1 MVKSIVVW
9 LMLSFLFA
17 PLVLGQNDTIPDDKE
32 VKKKLSMKDPV
43 DGAFDIS
50 SFLLENKGVL
60 PVVFPITEP
69 AVGYG
74 AALPILYFHHRKKK
88 YSSYVPPNIS
98 GIVGL
103 YTENKTWG
111 GGAFHMHTFGEN
123 RVRTITA
130 LMKVNVNYKYYGNNN
145 PLLNQY
151 PPTVKMNSWLFFQRA
166 QVRLGE
172 SQFYMGASYT
182 FLKSDISLDTVPG
195 KPLLNYFIKRL
206 RGSSVIS
213 TIKPMIVYDNRDNV
227 FTPTSGYSA
236 ELSLNYSG
244 KWLGASENYMTLHT
258 NFYGYVPILPK
269 LFSGWRFNGSYVIGE
284 APFYA
289 YPFVQLRGIA
299 AMRYQSDNVLVAET
313 EWRYNVYKRW
323 SLIGFSGVGK
333 AFHDFDSFSDIDLS
347 YNFGTGFRYKL
358 ARLLGVHMGT
368 DFAWG
373 NGKDFA
379 FYIVFGSSW

>member
-1 MVKSIVVW
+1 
-9 LMLSFLFA
+9 
-17 PLVLGQNDTIPDDKE
+17 
-32 VKKKLSMKDPV
+32 
-43 DGAFDIS
+43 
-50 SFLLENKGVL
+50 
-60 PVVFPITEP
+60 
-69 AVGYG
+69 
-74 AALPILYFHHRKKK
+74 
-88 YSSYVPPNIS
+88 
-98 GIVGL
+98 
-103 YTENKTWG
+103 
-111 GGAFHMHTFGEN
+111 
-123 RVRTITA
+123 
-130 LMKVNVNYKYYGNNN
+130 
-145 PLLNQY
+145 
-151 PPTVKMNSWLFFQRA
+151 
-166 QVRLGE
+166 
-172 SQFYMGASYT
+172 
-182 FLKSDISLDTVPG
+182 
-195 KPLLNYFIKRL
+195 
-206 RGSSVIS
+206 
-213 TIKPMIVYDNRDNV
+213 MIVYDNRDNV

-269 LFSGWRFNGSYVIGE
+269 LFSGWRFNGSYLIGE

-333 AFHDFDSFSDIDLS
+333 AFHDFDSFNDIDIS
-347 YNFGTGFRYKL
+347 YNLGTGFRYKL